1 MRRSRFLMVIL
12 GCSALVGGPA
22 LAAPEI
28 PDAKLRQRV
37 DELSATTMDGGG
49 GWRDYEKLLHP
60 DYSRWAMGE
69 VYEGREKFV
78 RSLQEWWDYGMR
90 VSARD
95 IEMVGVDLTGDIA
108 IIRFLTRETF
118 VGPNDESDGFSG
130 YVTDV
135 WVRES
140 DDWKLLS
147 AEISSLTRQD

>member
-1 MRRSRFLMVIL
+1 MRRSWFLMVL
-12 GCSALVGGPA
+12 FVCSVLFGGPA
-22 LAAPEI
+22 LAEPEI
-28 PDAKLRQRV
+28 PDARLRQRV
-37 DELSATTMDGGG
+37 DELSASTMEGGA
-49 GWRDYEKLLHP
+49 GWRTYEKLLHP

-78 RSLQEWWDYGMR
+78 SSLEEWWDYGMR

-95 IEMVGVDLTGDIA
+95 IEMVGVDLAGDIA

-130 YVTDV
+130 YVTNI
-135 WVRES
+135 WIREN
-140 DDWKLLS
+140 DDWKLLT

>member
-12 GCSALVGGPA
+12 VCSPLVGGPA
-22 LAAPEI
+22 LAEPEI
-28 PDAKLRQRV
+28 PDAKLRQRM
-37 DELSATTMDGGG
+37 DELAASTLVAGA
-49 GWRDYEKLLHP
+49 GWRAYEKLLHP

-78 RSLQEWWDYGMR
+78 RSLEEWWDYVMR

-95 IEMVGVDLTGDIA
+95 IEMVGVDLAGDIA

-118 VGPNDESDGFSG
+118 VGRNDETDGFSG
-130 YVTDV
+130 YVTDI
-135 WVRES
+135 WVRDN